1 MSQDLSDLSHD
12 LAVLP
17 HLRGF
22 PDELERFSTLLKQA
36 HPHGKSAAGL
46 IIQRPGTRR
55 FLRFVC
61 EAVVRG
67 QEILT
72 TYEAAAALGIP
83 TEELW
88 RRVEAG
94 ELPPPVFREG
104 EKAVWRREHLIA
116 ARR

>member
-1 MSQDLSDLSHD
+1 MSHDPSDLSHD

-22 PDELERFSTLLKQA
+22 PDEFERFSTLLKQA

-67 QEILT
+67 EEILT
-72 TYEAAAALGIP
+72 THEAAAALGIP
-83 TEELW
+83 VKEMW

-94 ELPPPVFREG
+94 ELPAPLFREG
-104 EKAVWRREHLIA
+104 EKAVWRREDLIA
-116 ARR
+116 ACR